1 MEEKTMTKKTF
12 ENPAMNYITAAQEPE
27 HTTVISNTD
36 KTEYT
41 SNTEKAHKGR
51 KTDGTAK
58 KDYRLNL
65 LIPRELR
72 DTLQTLADFDR
83 RSLNALINDA
93 LAAYAADREADYQTY
108 TAFLKK
114 IADAQQK

>member
-1 MEEKTMTKKTF
+1 MTKKTF

-27 HTTVISNTD
+27 HTTVI
-36 KTEYT
+36 

-72 DTLQTLADFDR
+72 ETLQILADFDR